1 MSAKNVG
8 IPFSDGMLITGEF
21 TNATNQTGLNTDIL
35 RHGTRH
41 AMRNGEEITIAT
53 PAPHVFPRGTTM
65 PGFPI
70 VINGSSVVINN
81 YYNNVDQTSQNETT
95 QVQENDRNR
104 EREYR
109 RPAERSPD
117 PFQSDIVLDPYR
129 STTYLGQPDRS
140 HRNAFDRN
148 ERAHKPSVTW
158 FVPMGASAAPTKIQ
172 PDTVHNP
179 ASVITLKEPNHVPP
193 KEHDTPEYPEPDAP
207 EDPTYEDE
215 RNVPPTDPDGAAATP
230 ADPLP
235 VAPQT
240 AFPIVKEKSSEP
252 PEPPIADGIAI
263 PGPTHVYEPLPLPN
277 PNVKQSQ
284 NGFFKSAKSL
294 WTSMTSKTPKSVV
307 KQKRKTGKTTDETVE
322 KKQPEQKEIL
332 KKPSEKKKEN
342 WFLKKFEKEKEKVQ
356 KISNNAKQKKDKV
369 LKKVKNE
376 GKKITKFFKKK

>member
-1 MSAKNVG
+1 MSDKNVG

-41 AMRNGEEITIAT
+41 AMRNGEELTIAD
-53 PAPHVFPRGTTM
+53 PEPHVFPRGTTM
-65 PGFPI
+65 PAFPI
-70 VINGSSVVINN
+70 VITGSSVVIKN
-81 YYNNVDQTSQNETT
+81 YYNNVDQTSHR
-95 QVQENDRNR
+95 QVQENNNR

-109 RPAERSPD
+109 RPAERSPY
-117 PFQSDIVLDPYR
+117 PFQLNIVLDPYR
-129 STTYLGQPDRS
+129 STSYLDQPERS

-179 ASVITLKEPNHVPP
+179 ASVITLKEPDHVPP

-240 AFPIVKEKSSEP
+240 AFPIVKEKSSELAQL
-252 PEPPIADGIAI
+252 PIADGIAI
-263 PGPTHVYEPLPLPN
+263 PGPSHVDEPLPSPN